1 MMKRQGEKWFKKK
14 LDRMRSLNSY
24 AIEDTVDRI
33 AEKWGMNPH
42 EIVKLNQ
49 NENFFLPRDLL
60 HVLLKQVMEEY
71 DPRIYPQEEEFELKE
86 KLSDYLNVQ
95 ADSIVIGN
103 GGDELIER
111 TARLFL
117 EKGDE
122 TLSVT
127 PTFSFYKLIANLV
140 GAKHLEVPLKTDF
153 DMDKEQ
159 ILTTITPRTRLLFLC
174 SPNNPTANQFS
185 IDEVRAM
192 IEEFPGV
199 VIVDEA
205 YVEFAEYC
213 LLPFIDKYENLI
225 VLRTFSKAFGLAG
238 LRLGYGVAN
247 PDLATTLSQ
256 KAQLPYPVS
265 SLALKVGLK
274 LLENH
279 SLVENAVKQMKD
291 ERGTLIRKLDEIN
304 GVKAFDSKANFIL
317 FQTDRQSDEVYQSLL
332 SRGIF
337 VRNIKNPHL
346 RNCLRTTVGLPKMN
360 SKLLE
365 GLKEI
370 GVNQE

>member
-1 MMKRQGEKWFKKK
+1 MKTQGEKWFMKK

-33 AEKWGMNPH
+33 AQKLGMNPH

-60 HVLLKQVMEEY
+60 HVLLKQVIEEY

-86 KLSDYLNVQ
+86 KLSGYLNVRT
-95 ADSIVIGN
+95 DSIVIGN

-111 TARLFL
+111 TA
-117 EKGDE
+117 
-122 TLSVT
+122 
-127 PTFSFYKLIANLV
+127 I
-140 GAKHLEVPLKTDF
+140 
-153 DMDKEQ
+153 
-159 ILTTITPRTRLLFLC
+159 
-174 SPNNPTANQFS
+174 
-185 IDEVRAM
+185 RAM

-370 GVNQE
+370 AVNQE